1 MMNNFTISNFMELTR
16 DELFVA
22 AEYFGAD
29 YKKTDS
35 KKTLIDSLESF
46 GVTVEEY
53 NKFFRAEQQDDFESP
68 VEPVKV
74 VDPATAVLIRM
85 DRRNPTYEIR
95 GHAFTQQHPFA
106 LVGEDDANWILE
118 NEKGFRIASP
128 KEAKEFYG

>member
-1 MMNNFTISNFMELTR
+1 MNNFMELTR
-16 DELFVA
+16 EELFAA
-22 AEYFGAD
+22 AEFFGAD

-35 KKTLIDSLESF
+35 KKTVVESLEGF

-53 NKFFRAEQQDDFESP
+53 NKFFNVEQEDSADVVVP
-68 VEPVKV
+68 PVKTI
-74 VDPATAVLIRM
+74 DPSTAVLIRM

-95 GHAFTQQHPFA
+95 GHVFTQQHPFA
-106 LVGEDDANWILE
+106 LVGEEDANWILE